1 MRKIRPRI
9 LCVDDEVQNLA
20 LLSAVLMPEGYEVIE
35 AQNGEEALKKIRT
48 EQVDIVLLDVMMPG
62 MDGFEVCREIKRDK
76 KYRNIPIVMITA
88 LAAKTDRI
96 KSIEAGAEEFLSKPF
111 DQTEVLARIT
121 MLLKVKE
128 LNDKLNSAYDNI
140 TSLTNFGENSI
151 NTFNPREFDFMR
163 QIDGIVGQIL
173 KQTSN
178 VTEKPKTVIVRILNR
193 RNHYNWFRYELLFDT
208 MERLPFQ
215 MINLELTLPSAEHS
229 RLRFYN
235 EAEMD
240 APMFKAFNEK
250 LKGYLI
256 LVKNMV
262 CYVSNNLSIFALNY
276 GREVSDYDAA
286 VLNSVVM
293 QTLFL
298 RSLSLQINATENAF
312 EYTVKA
318 LARASEVNDED
329 TGKHVVRVGF
339 YCAMLAKK
347 LKMSD
352 AFMRTVR
359 VNALLHDVG
368 KILTPP
374 EILQKSGPLTP
385 EETKIMQQHTIA
397 GPQII
402 GNHPRLAIGNSIAR
416 NHHERWDGSGYP
428 FGLKGEKIP
437 IEARIMNIADQYDAL
452 RNARVYKPAFDHEK
466 TVKIITEGD
475 GRTMPEHF
483 DPQVLDA
490 FKEVAREFEG
500 LYEKIKG

>member
-1 MRKIRPRI
+1 M
-9 LCVDDEVQNLA
+9 CVDDEVQNLA

-35 AQNGEEALKKIRT
+35 ANNGEEALKKIRT
-48 EQVDIVLLDVMMPG
+48 EQIDIVLLDVMMPG
-62 MDGFEVCREIKRDK
+62 MDGFEVCKEIKGDK
-76 KYRNIPIVMITA
+76 KYRNIPVVMITA
-88 LAAKTDRI
+88 LAAKADRI
-96 KSIEAGAEEFLSKPF
+96 KSIEAGAEEFLAKPF
-111 DQTEVLARIT
+111 DQTEVLARIN
-121 MLLKVKE
+121 MLLKVKD

-151 NTFNPREFDFMR
+151 ETFNPREFDFMR

-178 VTEKPKTVIVRILNR
+178 VSEKPKTVLVRILNHK
-193 RNHYNWFRYELLFDT
+193 NHYNWFRYELLFDT
-208 MERLPFQ
+208 LERLPFQ
-215 MINLELTLPSAEHS
+215 IDLDITLPETVNS
-229 RLRFYN
+229 RLRFYS
-235 EAEMD
+235 EAEMCG
-240 APMFKAFNEK
+240 PIFKSFTEK

-262 CYVSNNLSIFALNY
+262 CYVSNNLSVFALNY

-298 RSLSLQINATENAF
+298 RSLALQINATENAF

-352 AFMRTVR
+352 TFMRSVR

-368 KILTPP
+368 KIHTPP
-374 EILQKSGPLTP
+374 EILRKSSPLTP
-385 EETKIMQQHTIA
+385 EETEIMHQHTMH
-397 GPQII
+397 GPKII
-402 GNHPRLAIGNSIAR
+402 GDHPRLKIGNSIAK

-428 FGLKGEKIP
+428 QGLKGEQIP
-437 IEARIMNIADQYDAL
+437 IEGRIMNIVDQYDAL
-452 RNARVYKPAFDHEK
+452 RNARVYKPGFDHQT
-466 TVKIITEGD
+466 TVQIITEGD
-475 GRTMPEHF
+475 GRTMPQHF
-483 DPQVLDA
+483 DPQVLEA
-490 FKEVAREFEG
+490 FKGVASEFND
-500 LYEKIKG
+500 LYERLKG